1 MWETE
6 SEQVLWRKDEKHF
19 EKRVKR
25 LEIVEAEA
33 VEMNGM
39 LVLGEVCLSTIV
51 VEADE
56 LSADVRQDGVK
67 RH

>member
-1 MWETE
+1 
-6 SEQVLWRKDEKHF
+6 
-19 EKRVKR
+19 
-25 LEIVEAEA
+25 
-33 VEMNGM
+33 MNGM